1 MNKKIKIEPFIE
13 RLNNADFKRGT
24 KFKFLDK
31 VYLYDFPNLVGVYEI
46 GKPTKPEY
54 SIFAQLDMTN
64 LHCEVEILEDNTEEI
79 ETLKYDVVD
88 ENGRGWYK
96 LDTIADKIN
105 ELVKYINKKED
116 QNGK

>member
-54 SIFAQLDMTN
+54 SIFAQLDMIN

-79 ETLKYDVVD
+79 EELDIPASKMIYDV
-88 ENGRGWYK
+88 EPLK
-96 LDTIADKIN
+96 DKIN
-105 ELVKYINKKED
+105 ELVKAINSIRKDKNE
-116 QNGK
+116 